1 MSQHVYEY
9 PCNYVMTPHVMSHV
23 SWSYMASSS
32 KYKPLKSPVW
42 EYIKIGGEKKVLCK
56 LYVPPATTTWCVCAC
71 ARAWMHASLCVCAP
85 LNYLVFDKEAT
96 IWIAKITIHFCT
108 ISGYAAFASVQVN
121 IQQPDLRK
129 QNVACSLPYGHAV
142 LNDSNNI
149 EWHASLGPD
158 TELELKLMY
167 LVEYPLQDGVE
178 GLPKS

>member
-9 PCNYVMTPHVMSHV
+9 PCNYVMSPHVMSHV

-32 KYKPLKSPVW
+32 KYRPLKSPVW
-42 EYIKIGGEKKVLCK
+42 EYIEIGGEKKVLCK
-56 LYVPPATTTWCVCAC
+56 LYVPPATTTWCVCVH
-71 ARAWMHASLCVCAP
+71 ARVCAP
-85 LNYLVFDKEAT
+85 LVFDKKAT

-108 ISGYAAFASVQVN
+108 ISGYAAFVSVQVN

-158 TELELKLMY
+158 TELELKLLY
-167 LVEYPLQDGVE
+167 SVEYPLQDGIE